1 MARDDKLIYKK
12 PVAISLDSLEKT
24 SGVTPHCKSGTIPGP
39 GGGEGDCGNG
49 TVAHSEQQFGC
60 YSGGTATTENPSG
73 DACSTGTNPS
83 YGTG

>member
-39 GGGEGDCGNG
+39 PNGEGDCGNG
-49 TVAHSEQQFGC
+49 TVATSQEQAGC
-60 YSGGTATTENPSG
+60 YTGGTATSGGGASVACQIGNNPSLG
-73 DACSTGTNPS
+73 
-83 YGTG
+83 